1 MFRNRLEKKELEHT
15 SFCWDIVS
23 RWWLER
29 KGITFIEIKEGTC
42 LKEDQ
47 GKTKLGK
54 KSFRR
59 SLVHLEHT
67 LLKVYGSKVRG
78 V

>member
-1 MFRNRLEKKELEHT
+1 MKLKLTADGGWKEKEFFKI
-15 SFCWDIVS
+15 S
-23 RWWLER
+23 
-29 KGITFIEIKEGTC
+29 FIEVKEGTC

-47 GKTKLGK
+47 RKTKLGK
-54 KSFRR
+54 KSFQR

-78 V
+78 A

>member
-1 MFRNRLEKKELEHT
+1 MEHT

-29 KGITFIEIKEGTC
+29 KGITFREIEGTC

-47 GKTKLGK
+47 GKIKLGK

-59 SLVHLEHT
+59 SSVHLEHT

-78 V
+78 A